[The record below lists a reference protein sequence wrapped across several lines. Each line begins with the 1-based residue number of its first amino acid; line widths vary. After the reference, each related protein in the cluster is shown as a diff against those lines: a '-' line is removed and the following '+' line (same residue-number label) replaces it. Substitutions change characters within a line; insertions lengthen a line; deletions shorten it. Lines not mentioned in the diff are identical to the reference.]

1 MNRTELTAF
10 LGPAADD
17 LDQQT
22 LDALLKV
29 ATRLEEKWPTADEQD
44 SRIHALNGA
53 AMIAADDATL
63 NGLAVEW
70 QTLLGRAE
78 EARETL
84 IGAIRWAADGVSQSE
99 ISRQTGMTRVTVGK
113 ALKP

>member
-1 MNRTELTAF
+1 MNRTELIAF
-10 LGPAADD
+10 LGSAD
-17 LDQQT
+17 LDTQK
-22 LDALLKV
+22 LDALLEV
-29 ATRLEEKWPTADEQD
+29 ATGLEEKWLTGDERG

-53 AMIAADDATL
+53 VMVATGDVGL

-70 QTLLGRAE
+70 QTLLARAE
-78 EARETL
+78 VARETL
-84 IGAIRWAADGVSQSE
+84 VGAIRWAAADGVSQSE